1 MQKIIHTIVGSGNKP
16 ISIDIQFQSNKTIK
30 PIVLFCH
37 GFKGFKNW
45 GHFDLISDYF
55 AQHGFVFVKFNF
67 AWNGTTLEHP
77 IDFVDLDAFGRNN
90 FSKELED
97 IGLVLDFLE
106 NNATTFEADK
116 QAIYLIGHSRGGGV
130 AILKTKEDNRI
141 KKLITWA
148 SIKNIADFFST
159 IDMDKWKI
167 DGVVYTLNG
176 RTQQNMPLYYQ
187 LYEDY
192 RANNICLDI
201 AAAAKM
207 CTIPW
212 LILHGTNDTSVPFSC
227 ATYLSSLNAKSILLE
242 IENADH
248 TFGGKHPWK
257 STKLPEDTIRLV
269 EATMKFILEN

>member
-1 MQKIIHTIVGSGNKP
+1 MQKIIHTINGSGNKP
-16 ISIDIQFQSNKTIK
+16 ISIDIQFQSNKTNK

-45 GHFDLISDYF
+45 GHFDLIADYF

-77 IDFVDLDAFGRNN
+77 NDFVDLDAFGRNN
-90 FSKELED
+90 FSKELD
-97 IGLVLDFLE
+97 DVGLVLDFLE
-106 NNATTFEADK
+106 TNATSFEADK

-148 SIKNIADFFST
+148 SIKNIEDFFSS
-159 IDMDKWKI
+159 IDIEKWKT

-187 LYEDY
+187 LYEDFVVNKM
-192 RANNICLDI
+192 RLDI
-201 AAAAKM
+201 PSAAKK
-207 CTIPW
+207 CNIPW

-227 ATYLSSLNAKSILLE
+227 ATFLTSLNEQSSMLE

-248 TFGGKHPWK
+248 TFGGKHPWQA
-257 STKLPEDTIRLV
+257 TELPNETIRLV
-269 EATMKFILEN
+269 EATIVFINEK